1 MSKHP
6 RLVGLAGALVLA
18 TSLAAANEPAVVL
31 ATNELPVLHR
41 IQGEP
46 GEWPDVEIPPHL
58 TQPVYGYGTAGIV
71 GGAVG
76 GALGAAIV
84 AQQIVVA
91 RQKAHDD
98 TLAPLTDTLGQ
109 GALESMVRGSFQ
121 RALDEQAMDQRALAY
136 FSESRPDP
144 ALLKRLKA
152 AREVARFVLV
162 GSIDIDG
169 ESVDLPLALH
179 PSMRQLRL
187 ALEIELREGKHDRNR
202 RQARRDV
209 IVYNPAA
216 APAESDVLLA
226 SLAADDH
233 AKLRA
238 EIDLAVRN
246 ALRLAVMDL
255 DPPKVRKDDAIG
267 TMGDLGLTEFNGA
280 LVSHDDG
287 LALIWTRDE
296 ALVMIPAAEVLT
308 GEALVAAREAESQ
321 RNAEAAGAS
330 EASGTEILAEG
341 DAAAGG
347 ATETTEATEST
358 GAVEAVDATGASDN
372 SSETTIPTDAG

>member
-1 MSKHP
+1 
-6 RLVGLAGALVLA
+6 
-18 TSLAAANEPAVVL
+18 
-31 ATNELPVLHR
+31 
-41 IQGEP
+41 
-46 GEWPDVEIPPHL
+46 
-58 TQPVYGYGTAGIV
+58 
-71 GGAVG
+71 
-76 GALGAAIV
+76 
-84 AQQIVVA
+84 
-91 RQKAHDD
+91 
-98 TLAPLTDTLGQ
+98 
-109 GALESMVRGSFQ
+109 MVRGSFQ
-121 RALDEQAMDQRALAY
+121 RALDEQAMDQQALAY

-152 AREVARFVLV
+152 AREVGRFVLV

-187 ALEIELREGKHDRNR
+187 ALEIELRAGKHDRNR

-209 IVYNPAA
+209 IVYNPAS

-255 DPPKVRKDDAIG
+255 DPPKVRKDDVIG

-321 RNAEAAGAS
+321 RKAEAAGAG
-330 EASGTEILAEG
+330 ETTGTETLVEG

-347 ATETTEATEST
+347 ATEATETTGST
-358 GAVEAVDATGASDN
+358 GAVEAVDATDN